1 MDKEKKI
8 EQLLKFIYYILGLNV
23 ASFAFV
29 VSKLSSLEYNI
40 YNFFLVVSLV
50 SLGVNICILFFFVV
64 IVISRDEDYWID
76 KIKRKKTRKIV
87 GFLGSS
93 TGITIALVIF
103 WILLF
108 KGYITI

>member
-23 ASFAFV
+23 TSFAFV
-29 VSKLSSLEYNI
+29 AI
-40 YNFFLVVSLV
+40 
-50 SLGVNICILFFFVV
+50 I
-64 IVISRDEDYWID
+64 ISRNEDYWID
-76 KIKRKKTRKIV
+76 KIKRKMIRKIV

-93 TGITIALVIF
+93 TGITIASIIF
-103 WILLF
+103 WISLF